1 VSVAPFTIQH
11 IVTGELESSI
21 EVDLLGGGASPDV
34 TREQVLPY
42 GYREDLERRD
52 GTLAAGS
59 MVPVP
64 VWLIEGAASVTL
76 IDTGLG
82 PIEDVEAMQRR
93 YGIDFIA
100 TQSEDQDLVAGLA
113 RHGVAPQ
120 DVEVVVLTH
129 LHFDHVGNVELFPNA
144 RFVVQKDELALG
156 LAPPRWATFYYP
168 EDARRLHA
176 IVDRFDVID
185 GDARIEPGLRAIKLG
200 GHTPGQMATLVD
212 TAAGRVCLA
221 SDAAY
226 NYRNLALNWPN
237 GSFWDLAAVMR
248 GYARMKAEA
257 DIVVPNHDW
266 RFRDRFPTGTIG

>member
-1 VSVAPFTIQH
+1 MAAPFKIHQL
-11 IVTGELESSI
+11 VTGELESSLD
-21 EVDLLGGGASPDV
+21 VDLLGGGVSPDV
-34 TREQVLPY
+34 PREHTLPT
-42 GYREDLERRD
+42 GWREDLPRRD
-52 GTLAAGS
+52 GGVASGS

-64 VWLIEGAASVTL
+64 VWLIEGTERVTL

-82 PIEDVEAMQRR
+82 PIEDVEAMQLR
-93 YGIDFIA
+93 YGIEFVA
-100 TQSEDQDLVAGLA
+100 TCSREQDLVVQLA
-113 RHGVAPQ
+113 AHGIRPE
-120 DVEVVVLTH
+120 DVETVVLTH
-129 LHFDHVGNVELFPNA
+129 LHFDHVGGVELFRNA
-144 RFVVQKDELALG
+144 RFVVQRDELALG

-185 GDARIEPGLRAIKLG
+185 GDATVEPGLRAIKLG

-226 NYRNLALNWPN
+226 NYRNLELEWPN

-248 GYARMKAEA
+248 GYARMRDEA
-257 DIVVPNHDW
+257 DIIVPNHDW
-266 RFRDRFPTGTIG
+266 RFRERYPDGTIG

>member
-1 VSVAPFTIQH
+1 VTPLTIH
-11 IVTGELESSI
+11 HLVTGELESSL
-21 EVDLLGGGASPDV
+21 EVDLLGGGVSPTLD
-34 TREQVLPY
+34 REAILPF

-64 VWLIEGAASVTL
+64 VWLIEGTERVTL

-82 PIEDVEAMQRR
+82 PIEEVEAMQRR

-100 TQSEDQDLVAGLA
+100 TRADDQDLVAGLG
-113 RHGVAPQ
+113 RHGVAPE

-129 LHFDHVGNVELFPNA
+129 LHFDHVGNLELFGNA
-144 RFVVQKDELALG
+144 RFVVQRDELPQG
-156 LAPPRWATFYYP
+156 LAPPPWATFYYP

-176 IVDRFDVID
+176 IIDRLDVID
-185 GDARIEPGLRAIKLG
+185 GDAEIEPGLRAIKLG
-200 GHTPGQMATLVD
+200 GHTPGQMAMLVD
-212 TAAGRVCLA
+212 TAIGRVCLA

-226 NYRNLALNWPN
+226 NYRNLELDWPN
-237 GSFWDLAAVMR
+237 GSFWDLAAVVR
-248 GYARMKAEA
+248 GYARMRVEA

-266 RFRDRFPTGTIG
+266 RIRDRFPSGTIG